1 MTSIPGPIRALRF
14 LLILNMLCLAVT
26 CGIWW
31 MTSRKADETVAS
43 HNKCLPLETQ
53 IRGLIESERE
63 IEKLRDLARMQHISA
78 LGSME
83 SLLHMSRKVPETLL
97 PFAAMPLAGLLVAGA
112 ALRGARK
119 PAAM

>member
-14 LLILNMLCLAVT
+14 LLILNVLCLAVT

-31 MTSRKADETVAS
+31 MTSLKADETAAS
-43 HNKCLPLETQ
+43 HNKFLPLETQ

-63 IEKLRDLARMQHISA
+63 IEKLRDLARLQHINA
-78 LGSME
+78 LGNME
-83 SLLHMSRKVPETLL
+83 SLLHVSRKVPETLL

-112 ALRGARK
+112 ALRSARK
-119 PAAM
+119 PTAM